1 MTLREKVEQE
11 RDQANTERD
20 QLEERVR
27 GLRTE
32 LRTCKRRAV
41 NLSTYLEQA
50 LAKKE
55 RISDDL
61 RFTQQRLKVQLAAT
75 MSEKRQGVEVTDS
88 GGPRRRRRGGDTTEG
103 QDYALPR
110 VREGRCTPTAAPAAR
125 VQAAQPPVV
134 VSLLG
139 KVRGLRTRL
148 REAQD
153 EEAKKYKDLATR
165 VENAIQAQL
174 SSMAD
179 QVRELDRQQRSH
191 EEEVAEVEERYRVEV
206 AGHRE
211 ASKALA
217 IATQR
222 FADVVPAFWDWVSV
236 HFRVTSGPVFDRL
249 LEAWVR
255 DDPALFEDNCEN
267 LSVTEPGCPNPSD
280 PDLALR
286 SGVIPGVSRAYPHD
300 DFGHGCVVRGRR
312 CFGLNKIGVVHDPRD
327 YRYGIRGC
335 GFEPQLNVGGF
346 GGSLGGGPDHKDFG
360 YGLSWPRS
368 TSISVPTNHPAAQ
381 VSTPSSKR
389 PSPGTSTQLTK
400 MARRSDPDAAGPLGA
415 SLSRSVDSAYAS
427 VVARSLWERYSTTL
441 VSFVPLSWHQLPEWR
456 ELDRTL
462 RSFWQKYAPFV
473 YVIVRRG
480 RTRGRGS
487 HRTLLGIA
495 GSLFCVVQAYGV
507 QLLRFMF
514 YPHSY

>member
-191 EEEVAEVEERYRVEV
+191 EEEVVEVEERYRVEV
-206 AGHRE
+206 AAHRE
-211 ASKALA
+211 ASRALA

-267 LSVTEPGCPNPSD
+267 LPYSPSRREQ
-280 PDLALR
+280 PPSTRAR
-286 SGVIPGVSRAYPHD
+286 GRIRGVSYDNWSTVLARD
-300 DFGHGCVVRGRR
+300 QRSQ
-312 CFGLNKIGVVHDPRD
+312 GLA
-327 YRYGIRGC
+327 
-335 GFEPQLNVGGF
+335 
-346 GGSLGGGPDHKDFG
+346 
-360 YGLSWPRS
+360 
-368 TSISVPTNHPAAQ
+368 VPTLPTPTSHSGAASYQ
-381 VSTPSSKR
+381 G
-389 PSPGTSTQLTK
+389 SPGLP
-400 MARRSDPDAAGPLGA
+400 AR
-415 SLSRSVDSAYAS
+415 
-427 VVARSLWERYSTTL
+427 
-441 VSFVPLSWHQLPEWR
+441 
-456 ELDRTL
+456 
-462 RSFWQKYAPFV
+462 
-473 YVIVRRG
+473 
-480 RTRGRGS
+480 
-487 HRTLLGIA
+487 
-495 GSLFCVVQAYGV
+495 
-507 QLLRFMF
+507 
-514 YPHSY
+514 